1 MLPEDVFYMA
11 RCLQLARLGL
21 GLTAPNPMVGAV
33 VVHNN
38 RIIGEGWHR
47 ACGGPHAEVHA
58 IATVREQHL
67 LKESTLYCTMEPCN
81 HHGKTPP
88 CTELILASGIP
99 RVVIGQTDP
108 NTEVAGG
115 GAQHLINRGVE
126 VISGVLEDECLSLNK
141 RFNTFHTQK
150 RPYIILKWA
159 QTRDGFVDAERDPA
173 SGVKPAWITNES
185 CRRLVHKWRTEEQ
198 AILAGS
204 RTILLDN
211 PQLNVRAW
219 SGRNPVRITIDRTT
233 RITGENPEKPAG
245 SATTGFKFLDRSVPT
260 LVFTTAEK
268 PLGPYL
274 PFIRIDP
281 DQPVWP
287 QVLNKLYQRDI
298 QSVLVEGGPTLLKS
312 LIDKGLWDEARV
324 FIGAGWFGHGVKA
337 PELPSSPTHTKKV
350 GNSNLLLFR
359 NRLSRSD
366 SHLMAPPSEIHPD
379 DKPEAPGS

>member
-38 RIIGEGWHR
+38 RIIGEGWHL

-141 RFNTFHTQK
+141 RFNTFHTQN
-150 RPYIILKWA
+150 RPH
-159 QTRDGFVDAERDPA
+159 
-173 SGVKPAWITNES
+173 NS
-185 CRRLVHKWRTEEQ
+185 C
-198 AILAGS
+198 
-204 RTILLDN
+204 N
-211 PQLNVRAW
+211 
-219 SGRNPVRITIDRTT
+219 
-233 RITGENPEKPAG
+233 
-245 SATTGFKFLDRSVPT
+245 
-260 LVFTTAEK
+260 
-268 PLGPYL
+268 
-274 PFIRIDP
+274 
-281 DQPVWP
+281 
-287 QVLNKLYQRDI
+287 
-298 QSVLVEGGPTLLKS
+298 
-312 LIDKGLWDEARV
+312 
-324 FIGAGWFGHGVKA
+324 
-337 PELPSSPTHTKKV
+337 
-350 GNSNLLLFR
+350 
-359 NRLSRSD
+359 
-366 SHLMAPPSEIHPD
+366 
-379 DKPEAPGS
+379 